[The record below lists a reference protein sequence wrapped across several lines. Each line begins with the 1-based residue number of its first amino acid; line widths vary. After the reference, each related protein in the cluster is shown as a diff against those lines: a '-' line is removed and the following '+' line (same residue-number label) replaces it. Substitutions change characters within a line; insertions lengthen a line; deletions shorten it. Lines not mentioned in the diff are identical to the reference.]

1 MALLLGLLLVAVT
14 GMCHQAA
21 LRLLEIVSG
30 PERNRPNLTIATVFI
45 GLLLLHT
52 LEILGWAAAYK
63 IMLEWPMFDWI
74 GDLEGDPYSGSW
86 DDLVYFSGVQYTT
99 LGYTQIKAVGPIR
112 LVSMMESLGGFMV
125 LTWSATY
132 IYSAWQRAFRLVKR
146 RDERAEAA
154 KNG

>member
-21 LRLLEIVSG
+21 LRILEIVSG
-30 PERNRPNLTIATVFI
+30 PDRNRPNLTIATVFI

-52 LEILGWAAAYK
+52 VEILGWAAAYK
-63 IMLEWPMFDWI
+63 IMLEWPAFDWI
-74 GDLEGDPYSGSW
+74 GALEGDPYTGSW
-86 DDLVYFSGVQYTT
+86 GDLIYFSGVQYAT

-132 IYSAWQRAFRLVKR
+132 IYSAWQRAFRLVER